1 MTQSREAFPPSLAS
15 SNAQSLFDL
24 RRLDIIKISKFGDDL
39 LYSKS

>member
-1 MTQSREAFPPSLAS
+1 MTQSRQAFPPSLAFS
-15 SNAQSLFDL
+15 DAQNLFAS